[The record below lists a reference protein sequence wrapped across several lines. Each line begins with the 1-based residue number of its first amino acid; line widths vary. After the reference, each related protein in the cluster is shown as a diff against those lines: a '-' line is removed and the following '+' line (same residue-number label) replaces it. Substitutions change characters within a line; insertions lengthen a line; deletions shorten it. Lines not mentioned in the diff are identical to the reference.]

1 MVPPLPSSPRGEA
14 ANQLAALGCHQACR
28 PATFTLTTMSEL
40 NEKTREVAVTAH
52 DLPLH
57 CPRPGAPLWARH
69 PRVFLDV
76 LKNDEATCPYCGT
89 KYSFTGEKPKG
100 HH

>member
-1 MVPPLPSSPRGEA
+1 MTAPTSDTA
-14 ANQLAALGCHQACR
+14 
-28 PATFTLTTMSEL
+28 
-40 NEKTREVAVTAH
+40 REVEITAH

-57 CPRPGAPLWARH
+57 CPRPGSPLWARH

-76 LKNDEATCPYCGT
+76 LKSAQGEAACPYCGT
-89 KYSFTGEKPKG
+89 KYRFSGERPKG

>member
-1 MVPPLPSSPRGEA
+1 MA
-14 ANQLAALGCHQACR
+14 DNQDAFR
-28 PATFTLTTMSEL
+28 
-40 NEKTREVAVTAH
+40 RIDVTAK

-57 CPRPGAPLWARH
+57 CPQPGAPLWARH

-76 LKNDEATCPYCGT
+76 LHEGEVSCPYCSAT
-89 KYSFTGEKPKG
+89 YVFTGESPKG

>member
-1 MVPPLPSSPRGEA
+1 MSTANA
-14 ANQLAALGCHQACR
+14 AQDAA
-28 PATFTLTTMSEL
+28 
-40 NEKTREVAVTAH
+40 REVSVSAA

-57 CPRPGAPLWARH
+57 CPLPGAPLWARH

-76 LKNDEATCPYCGT
+76 LHTGSAVCPYCGAT
-89 KYSFTGEKPKG
+89 YRFSGAKPKG

>member
-1 MVPPLPSSPRGEA
+1 MT
-14 ANQLAALGCHQACR
+14 QLD
-28 PATFTLTTMSEL
+28 
-40 NEKTREVAVTAH
+40 EKAREVAVTAL

-76 LKNDEATCPYCGT
+76 LKGDHATCPYCGT
-89 KYSFTGEKPKG
+89 VYRFAGERPKG

>member
-1 MVPPLPSSPRGEA
+1 MST
-14 ANQLAALGCHQACR
+14 QAKDT
-28 PATFTLTTMSEL
+28 A
-40 NEKTREVAVTAH
+40 REVNVTAT

-57 CPRPGAPLWARH
+57 CPQPGAPLWARH

-76 LKNDEATCPYCGT
+76 LKSGEVKCPYCGT
-89 KYSFTGEKPKG
+89 NFRFTGDAPKG

>member
-1 MVPPLPSSPRGEA
+1 MTA
-14 ANQLAALGCHQACR
+14 QINDTA
-28 PATFTLTTMSEL
+28 
-40 NEKTREVAVTAH
+40 REVEVTAH

-57 CPRPGAPLWARH
+57 CPLPGAPLWARH

-76 LKNDEATCPYCGT
+76 LKNPQGEAACPYCGT
-89 KYSFTGEKPKG
+89 KYRFSGERPKG

>member
-1 MVPPLPSSPRGEA
+1 MGEA
-14 ANQLAALGCHQACR
+14 DQR
-28 PATFTLTTMSEL
+28 DRS
-40 NEKTREVAVTAH
+40 REIEVTAK

-57 CPRPGAPLWARH
+57 CPMPGAPLWARH

-76 LKNDEATCPYCGT
+76 AKTGEAYCPYCGT
-89 KYSFTGEKPKG
+89 RFLFRGERATG

>member
-1 MVPPLPSSPRGEA
+1 
-14 ANQLAALGCHQACR
+14 
-28 PATFTLTTMSEL
+28 MSEL
-40 NEKTREVAVTAH
+40 KEDSRQVEVTAK

-76 LKNDEATCPYCGT
+76 LKSGESLCPYCGT
-89 KYSFTGEKPKG
+89 RYVFSGEKPKG
-100 HH
+100 GH

>member
-1 MVPPLPSSPRGEA
+1 
-14 ANQLAALGCHQACR
+14 
-28 PATFTLTTMSEL
+28 MSEAKDVQAP
-40 NEKTREVAVTAH
+40 ESRTIEITAG

-57 CPRPGAPLWARH
+57 CPQPGAPLWARH

-76 LKNDEATCPYCGT
+76 TKTGEVTCPYCSAH
-89 KYSFTGEKPKG
+89 YVLTGELPKG

>member
-1 MVPPLPSSPRGEA
+1 MA
-14 ANQLAALGCHQACR
+14 DK
-28 PATFTLTTMSEL
+28 FTIEIGD
-40 NEKTREVAVTAH
+40 K

-57 CPRPGAPLWARH
+57 CPRPGSPLWCQH

-76 LKNDEATCPYCGT
+76 LHTGHAICPYCST
-89 KYSFTGEKPKG
+89 QYVFTGKASQN

>member
-1 MVPPLPSSPRGEA
+1 
-14 ANQLAALGCHQACR
+14 
-28 PATFTLTTMSEL
+28 MSDTNAKPIDTE
-40 NEKTREVAVTAH
+40 REVSVSAK

-76 LKNDEATCPYCGT
+76 VDSGEALCPYCGT
-89 KYSFTGEKPKG
+89 RYRYTGAKPTG

>member
-1 MVPPLPSSPRGEA
+1 MADSKDQPIEI
-14 ANQLAALGCHQACR
+14 
-28 PATFTLTTMSEL
+28 
-40 NEKTREVAVTAH
+40 TAH

-57 CPRPGAPLWARH
+57 CPPPGAALWAQH

-76 LKNDEATCPYCGT
+76 LKEGSATCPYCST
-89 KYSFTGEKPKG
+89 QYVFAGERPKG